1 MINKR
6 GINNFLLAS
15 LPFAGIILLWIALPH
30 LVEFLPYKM
39 PPPEKVISRAS
50 ILIAD
55 NTLFWHVVDSL
66 WRLVLGFI
74 IGNILAIPIGIAI
87 GLNRHASDFMMP
99 LLTFLQSIAG
109 IAWVPL
115 AVLWFGLGNGAI
127 IFVIANIIFFSN
139 LYNTVVGVESIPTV
153 YHRAAKS
160 LGATRLD
167 ILLTVVIPGAFT
179 QLIVGL
185 RSSMAF
191 GWRALVGAELIAGTT
206 GIGYMTLEA
215 VEWYQTETVILG
227 MIIVGL
233 LWLIMDKLV
242 FSTIEDRTVRKWG
255 IIQDK

>member
-1 MINKR
+1 MKR
-6 GINNFLLAS
+6 LDTLNLFLAS
-15 LPFAGIILLWIALPH
+15 LPFLAIFALWLALPH
-30 LVEFLPYKM
+30 LIEFPAYKL
-39 PPPEKVISRAS
+39 PPPEKVLARAK

-55 NTLFWHVVDSL
+55 NTLLWHVIDSL
-66 WRLVLGFI
+66 WRLLLGFI
-74 IGNILAIPIGIAI
+74 IGNLLAIPIGIAI

-127 IFVIANIIFFSN
+127 VFVIANIIFFSN
-139 LYNTVVGVESIPTV
+139 LYNAVVGVQSIPTV
-153 YHRAAKS
+153 YYRAAKS
-160 LGATRLD
+160 LGASRLD
-167 ILLTVVIPGAFT
+167 LLLSVVLPGAFT
-179 QLIVGL
+179 QLLVGL

-191 GWRALVGAELIAGTT
+191 GWRALVGAELIAGTS

-233 LWLIMDKLV
+233 IWLVMDKFL
-242 FSTIEDRTVRKWG
+242 FSSIEDWTVRKWG
-255 IIQDK
+255 MIQEK